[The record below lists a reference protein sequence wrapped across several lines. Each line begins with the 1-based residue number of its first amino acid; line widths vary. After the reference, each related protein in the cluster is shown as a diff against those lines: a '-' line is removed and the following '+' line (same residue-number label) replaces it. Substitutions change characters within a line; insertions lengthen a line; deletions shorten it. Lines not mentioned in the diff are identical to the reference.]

1 MNQTIDNADLAN
13 LIGWQN
19 LASEYWKKNWFQIL
33 PLLRKHQQTLGFAE
47 SCTGGLLSTS
57 LTSLPGVSDVFMGSV
72 VSYANQVKM
81 DLLSV
86 DENSLKDHGAVSEQ
100 VALQMAQGARDKLK
114 CSWALAITGIAGP
127 SGGSVEK
134 PVGTV
139 CFAICGPNFEA
150 STRQKFSG
158 DRAAI
163 QIHSVRFAIGILG
176 KALLGL

>member
-1 MNQTIDNADLAN
+1 MNQTTHNVDLEN
-13 LIGWQN
+13 LIAWQA
-19 LASEYWKKNWFQIL
+19 LASESWKKDWSQIL
-33 PLLRKHQQTLGFAE
+33 PLLRKHHQTLGFAE

-57 LTSLPGVSDVFMGSV
+57 LTSLSGVSDVFMGSV

-81 DLLSV
+81 DFLSV

-100 VALQMAQGARDKLK
+100 VALEMARGARVKLK

-139 CFAICGPNFEA
+139 CFAICGPKFEA
-150 STRQKFSG
+150 SVKQKFSG

-163 QIHSVRFAIGILG
+163 QVHSVRFAISMLG